1 MAVQHPLFMP
11 RIHARV
17 PNRPLFVPVAI
28 ATLVFWA
35 LVASWP
41 CRAATIAAR
50 PGLHGERR
58 RGRARSQPARAAEP
72 RAGWDRALEARG
84 SATLPASTTPTSIAS
99 WVVTSGTDPKAPDT
113 QTFLMVGNQVAWR
126 FEGDWPQVA
135 EGVSDRIDTAWKS
148 GDLRSDLITPGKR
161 GRQYVIRC
169 GTRTLLY
176 VSPALAAA
184 QQMKTAHLTLAL
196 IDDLRSA
203 LGGMPF
209 ARQVSRGELPGERSR
224 EGVASWYGG
233 FFNGRTAADGS
244 RFDKTDFTVASR
256 TLPLGTLL
264 LIINPANSRAVLV
277 RVTDRGP
284 YVKGRVLDLSQRTA
298 QVLGTERE
306 GIAEVRYYILP
317 SEPTLAAR

>member
-1 MAVQHPLFMP
+1 MRKLDARPRNRTLF
-11 RIHARV
+11 A
-17 PNRPLFVPVAI
+17 PVAVGMLIFRAAI
-28 ATLVFWA
+28 A
-35 LVASWP
+35 SGP
-41 CRAATIAAR
+41 CRAATIASTASIL
-50 PGLHGERR
+50 GQRR
-58 RGRARSQPARAAEP
+58 VAFTLAATRRSPLD
-72 RAGWDRALEARG
+72 AGFDRALR
-84 SATLPASTTPTSIAS
+84 ATGTAAIWPESTTPASIAS

-113 QTFLMVGNQVAWR
+113 QTFVMIGNQVAWR
-126 FEGDWPQVA
+126 LQGDWPLVA
-135 EGVSDRIDTAWKS
+135 QSVSDRIDAAWQA

-169 GTRTLLY
+169 GARTLLY
-176 VSPALAAA
+176 VGPALAGA
-184 QQMKTAHLTLAL
+184 QEMKPAHLTLSL

-209 ARQVSRGELPGERSR
+209 ARQVSRGELPGERSK

-244 RFDKTDFTVASR
+244 RFDQTDFTVASR

-284 YVKGRVLDLSQRTA
+284 YVKGRVLDLSRRTA
-298 QVLGTERE
+298 QVLGTEQE
-306 GIAEVRYYILP
+306 GIAKVRYYILP
-317 SEPTLAAR
+317 SKPAPDTR

>member
-1 MAVQHPLFMP
+1 MRRTNARP
-11 RIHARV
+11 R
-17 PNRPLFVPVAI
+17 NRLLSIPVAI
-28 ATLVFWA
+28 GTLTFWT
-35 LVASWP
+35 LIASWP
-41 CRAATIAAR
+41 CLAAPVATS
-50 PGLHGERR
+50 PGGHGERR
-58 RGRARSQPARAAEP
+58 PGFTVAAARRSIPAASF
-72 RAGWDRALEARG
+72 DRALEATG
-84 SATLPASTTPTSIAS
+84 PATLPESTTPAAIAS
-99 WVVTSGTDPKAPDT
+99 WVVTSGTDPTAPDT
-113 QTFLMVGNQVAWR
+113 QTFVMVGNQVAWR
-126 FEGDWPQVA
+126 FQGDWPLVA
-135 EGVSDRIDTAWKS
+135 QAASDRIDTAWMA

-169 GTRTLLY
+169 GARTLLY

-184 QQMKTAHLTLAL
+184 QQLKTAHLTLAL

-224 EGVASWYGG
+224 AGVASWYGG

-264 LIINPANSRAVLV
+264 LIINPANSRAVRV

-298 QVLGTERE
+298 QVLGTEQQ
-306 GIAEVRYYILP
+306 GLAEVRYYILP
-317 SEPTLAAR
+317 SEHTADAR